1 MNFLR
6 DSKCC
11 LTNET
16 TSHFRCTLL
25 YLHCLTQSINCLVH
39 SFWIGATS
47 YEFCF
52 WFQIDE
58 NVQREIINHRSL
70 RHPNIIRFKEV
81 TLENTNSFIRALPHI
96 YFYLCHWDVICIL
109 VQIWQPDLSLEFE
122 LFLADNTPL
131 VIFVNVYMIVLCLHH
146 GVQMS

>member
-1 MNFLR
+1 MLFNKWDYISFWM
-6 DSKCC
+6 
-11 LTNET
+11 
-16 TSHFRCTLL
+16 HIIVFTLL
-25 YLHCLTQSINCLVH
+25 NCLVH

-109 VQIWQPDLSLEFE
+109 VQILQPDLSLEFE

-131 VIFVNVYMIVLCLHH
+131 VIFVNVHMIVLCLHH